1 MTRPPARRLAA
12 AALALTVLGLF
23 LSEELAPGVDR
34 EVLFVLLGATVLGEL
49 IGLRRPDGV
58 ESRLSVAGLVAL
70 VTLGLPAPVALT
82 AALGAVA
89 MRRVRAWAGDQ
100 EGMEPV
106 EAWARI
112 GLAGVLAGGAGLISV
127 LSLPGHL
134 VVATDQGAWQ
144 LPIAT
149 IVALPLIAVL
159 GEPALRTVVRPER
172 SAARFRARL
181 RQSWQADAVAAAS
194 GLLIAL
200 AYPVLRHWVLFVV
213 ALPLLA
219 AKVGLDRHAEI
230 SLAYRQTLRAMS
242 RLPEE
247 LGAVASGHGVRA
259 GQLAKVAGQR
269 VGLEPAVIRDL
280 EYAAELHELGAIHA
294 ESAAHSE
301 PELLGRAGADVID
314 EAGAQLAAV
323 ASLVEARWRP
333 RETLRGAP
341 PAQQLLVLSCELA
354 HRFEDPD
361 RPGSFTLWARAQSA
375 DQELIEAIVG
385 AAELLGW
392 PPLSLGRA
400 GVTAA
405 AT

>member
-1 MTRPPARRLAA
+1 MTRAPVRRLAVVA
-12 AALALTVLGLF
+12 FAITLFGLVV
-23 LSEELAPGVDR
+23 SQELAPGVDR
-34 EVLFVLLGATVLGEL
+34 QALFVLLGATVVGEL

-58 ESRLSVAGLVAL
+58 ESRLSVAGIVAL
-70 VTLGLPAPVALT
+70 VTLGFPAAIALT
-82 AALGAVA
+82 AAFGAVA
-89 MRRVRAWAGDQ
+89 MRRIRAWAGDQ
-100 EGMEPV
+100 EGMEPI

-112 GLAGVLAGGAGLISV
+112 GLAGVLAGVASLIAV
-127 LSLPGHL
+127 
-134 VVATDQGAWQ
+134 
-144 LPIAT
+144 LPIAGHLEVAT
-149 IVALPLIAVL
+149 APSSWQVPIAMIAALPLITVL
-159 GEPALRTVVRPER
+159 GEPALRTVVRAPR

-200 AYPVLRHWVLFVV
+200 AYPVLRHWVLLVI

-259 GQLAKVAGQR
+259 GQLAKLAGQR
-269 VGLEPAVIRDL
+269 VGLEPTVIRDL

-314 EAGAQLAAV
+314 EAGAQLAPV
-323 ASLVEARWRP
+323 ASLVESRWRP

-341 PAQQLLVLSCELA
+341 PAQQLLVLSCELS

-375 DQELIEAIVG
+375 DPELIEAIVG

-392 PPLSLGRA
+392 PPVSFGRA
-400 GVTAA
+400 AATAA

>member
-1 MTRPPARRLAA
+1 
-12 AALALTVLGLF
+12 
-23 LSEELAPGVDR
+23 
-34 EVLFVLLGATVLGEL
+34 
-49 IGLRRPDGV
+49 V
-58 ESRLSVAGLVAL
+58 ESRLSVAGIVAL
-70 VTLGLPAPVALT
+70 VTLGFPSSVALT

-89 MRRVRAWAGDQ
+89 MRRIRAWAGDQ
-100 EGMEPV
+100 EGMEPI

-112 GLAGVLAGGAGLISV
+112 GLAGVLAGASVFISNMPI
-127 LSLPGHL
+127 PGHL
-134 VVATDQGAWQ
+134 VVTTAAGTWQ

-149 IVALPLIAVL
+149 IIVLPVITVL
-159 GEPALRTVVRPER
+159 GEPALRTLTRPRR

-200 AYPVLRHWVLFVV
+200 AYPVLRHWVLLVI

-259 GQLAKVAGQR
+259 GQLAKLAGQR
-269 VGLEPAVIRDL
+269 VGLESNVIRDL

-314 EAGAQLAAV
+314 EAGAQLAPV

-333 RETLRGAP
+333 RDTLRGAA
-341 PAQQLLVLSCELA
+341 PAHQLLVLSCELA

-375 DQELIEAIVG
+375 DPQLIEAIVG

-392 PPLSLGRA
+392 PPLSFGRA
-400 GVTAA
+400 G
-405 AT
+405 ATVGAT